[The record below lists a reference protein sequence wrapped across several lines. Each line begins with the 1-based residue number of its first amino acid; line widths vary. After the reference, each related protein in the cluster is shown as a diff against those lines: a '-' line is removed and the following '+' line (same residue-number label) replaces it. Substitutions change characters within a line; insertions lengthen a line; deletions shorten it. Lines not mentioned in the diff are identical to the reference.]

1 MSTKPIVQFI
11 EKPMSGEWGVEPTNG
26 HSIGVIRNANFTN
39 EGVMDLSDI
48 AYRDIPEKKIK
59 QKALKHGDIIIE
71 KSGGSPTQPVGRVV
85 YYDRADGELMFSNFT
100 ATLRPRPGVDS
111 RYLFFM
117 LWATHLFKKTSAY
130 QNKTTGIANLQ
141 LERYINEVE
150 LPDAPLPEQRRIAAI
165 LDKAQAL
172 VANDKRTLAVYDQ
185 LAKSLFLEMFGD
197 PVRNERGWEVVKLT
211 DACAQITDGTHFSP
225 PMVESGFPYVTAK
238 HIKEYGL
245 DFESAPTYVDQEHHE
260 EIYRRCKPE
269 LGDVLYIKDG
279 ATTGIAAVNTMAQP
293 FSLLSSVALFKPNK
307 HRITGTYL
315 CNWLNHAGVRERLIR
330 THMAGAA
337 IKRFTL
343 QKINQFE
350 IPLPPL
356 KQQQEYEKAIVRLSA
371 QRVQA
376 ERSLRQSEDLFG
388 SLLQGAFSGD
398 LA

>member
-26 HSIGVIRNANFTN
+26 HAIGVIRNANFTN

-48 AYRDIPEKKIK
+48 AYRDIPEKKIN

-85 YYDRADGELMFSNFT
+85 YYDRPDGELMFSNFT
-100 ATLRPRPGVDS
+100 AVLRPRPGVDS

-150 LPDAPLPEQRRIAAI
+150 LPEAPLPEQRRIAAI

-197 PVRNERGWEVVKLT
+197 PVRNERGWEVVDMDSVATKV
-211 DACAQITDGTHFSP
+211 TDGEHATPKRSDSGYLLLSARNIRNRTLDLSHVDH
-225 PMVESGFPYVTAK
+225 VEQAEF
-238 HIKEYGL
+238 
-245 DFESAPTYVDQEHHE
+245 DR
-260 EIYRRCKPE
+260 IYRRCNPAQ
-269 LGDVLYIKDG
+269 GDILISCSGSIGRVTMVRTAEPFVL
-279 ATTGIAAVNTMAQP
+279 VR
-293 FSLLSSVALFKPNK
+293 SVALIKPDTK
-307 HRITGTYL
+307 RIDASYLEQYLLTDHMQATMNNSAKSSSQANLFTGP
-315 CNWLNHAGVRERLIR
+315 
-330 THMAGAA
+330 
-337 IKRFTL
+337 IKAL
-343 QKINQFE
+343 
-350 IPLPPL
+350 PVMLPPMSMQL
-356 KQQQEYEKAIVRLSA
+356 KWKKAIEGVDSHRSM
-371 QRVQA
+371 A
-376 ERSLRQSEDLFG
+376 ENSLRQSEALFG
-388 SLLQGAFSGD
+388 SLLQSAFAGGFCG
-398 LA
+398 